1 MLESIDLSRA
11 PRGQM
16 TASALVDAV
25 AKLGDFA
32 EHHYLEVK
40 SPLNLSLKSTRV
52 KIAKFILGAAN
63 RMPDKAASAFEG
75 CAVMIVGVSKDK
87 IEGMPLVEVMEISKV
102 VTPFLGATGPQWDA
116 FWVPIQGSMNHVL
129 LIIVDPPSHGQGP
142 FICRKDSEDVR
153 NGRVYV
159 RGDGE
164 TREATADE
172 LDLLIQ
178 RGNVTQAPAVGFDVR
193 ILGEVRPLS
202 LDEAP
207 TLDAHI
213 DRTRVRLLAA
223 LPKRTSK
230 SFTNST
236 FQELSRSL
244 SALDS
249 IQASFQTAEN
259 RTEEEYLEEI
269 DSWEAE
275 FRAAWPSA
283 IRLCAGHVLPLP
295 TIQIVN
301 RTRTFFHDV
310 QVEIHLEGN
319 ITGTEYYG
327 YREKIHMSDLDLPL
341 PPRRWGPRQN
351 RFPDYLLPN
360 LPYHEYPSMPSA
372 PPRLDWR
379 NTGSMLLKLEVGDIR
394 PLASELFNEEEFV
407 FFVTGSGIDR
417 IQGTWAIT
425 ARGFNEVFTGD
436 LEVSVGENLD
446 VTQTLDH
453 ILNPRQEATP

>member
-1 MLESIDLSRA
+1 MSESIDRSHA

-16 TASALVDAV
+16 TASTLVDAISR
-25 AKLGDFA
+25 LGDFA

-40 SPLNLSLKSTRV
+40 GPLDLSLKSTRA

-75 CAVMIVGVSKDK
+75 CAVMIIGVSKDK
-87 IEGMPLVEVMEISKV
+87 IAGIPPVEVMEISKV
-102 VTPFLGATGPQWDA
+102 VTPFLGVTGPQWDA
-116 FWVPIQGSMNHVL
+116 FWVPIQGSENHVL
-129 LIIVDPPSHGQGP
+129 LIIVDPPPLGQGP
-142 FICRKDSEDVR
+142 FICRKDSDDVQ

-178 RGNVTQAPAVGFDVR
+178 RGNATPAPAVDFDVR
-193 ILGEVRPLS
+193 IIGEVRSLS
-202 LDEAP
+202 LDEAA
-207 TLDAHI
+207 TLEAYI
-213 DRTRVRLLAA
+213 DRTRDRLLAA
-223 LPKRTSK
+223 LPKRTSE
-230 SFTNST
+230 SLTNST

-249 IQASFQTAEN
+249 IQNYSQTAED
-259 RTEEEYLEEI
+259 RTEGKYLEEI
-269 DSWEAE
+269 DSWEAK
-275 FRAAWPSA
+275 FRVAWPRA
-283 IRLCAGHVLPLP
+283 FRLFAGHVLPSP

-319 ITGTEYYG
+319 VTGTEYYG
-327 YREKIHMSDLDLPL
+327 KPTKIHMSDLDLPS

-351 RFPDYLLPN
+351 RLPDYLLPN
-360 LPYHEYPSMPSA
+360 LPFHEYPSMPSA

-379 NTGSMLLKLEVGDIR
+379 NADSMLLKLEVGDIR
-394 PLASELFNEEEFV
+394 PLASELFDEEEFV

-425 ARGFNEVFTGD
+425 ARDFNAVFTGD

-446 VTQTLDH
+446 LTQTLDH